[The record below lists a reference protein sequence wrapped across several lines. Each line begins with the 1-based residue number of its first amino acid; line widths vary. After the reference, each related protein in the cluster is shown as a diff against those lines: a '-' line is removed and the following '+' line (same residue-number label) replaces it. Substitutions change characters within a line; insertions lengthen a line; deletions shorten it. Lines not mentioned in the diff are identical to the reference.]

1 MIDYLELTKDCETEN
16 QFNRVHIDLLMKMTP
31 KELVYLVTE
40 SKAGRLP
47 ERVRLWLAPTPR
59 HSPTML
65 TRPESFERITFSDTL
80 SWLRSPNP
88 DRKKRNVLVLVCG
101 NLDLPMISMPHFL
114 QAIPA
119 DRWDILKVVRPTY
132 PGPRYNKLGLFARVA
147 EFKAKRTGETHRRQ
161 MRPGREMADL
171 AAIIDGIKAA
181 LSGVPRERIFIMGQ
195 SSGGWI
201 SIYLALALGAR
212 RCVVMSGSTSDVL
225 LAKAPRWIA
234 RSPVKP
240 GDVEFVHTFGAENA
254 KDREAAEQAKAIW
267 GGRLVEFPGIK
278 EHSTLFP
285 LLAQRLFYATLL
297 PLIEGGPLPP
307 EIGAHDL
314 R

>member
-1 MIDYLELTKDCETEN
+1 MIDYLALTQDCRTEN
-16 QFNRVHIDLLMKMTP
+16 QFNRVHIDLLTRMTP
-31 KELVYLVTE
+31 KELVFLVTE
-40 SKAGRLP
+40 SQAGRLP
-47 ERVRLWLAPTPR
+47 DQVRLWLAPIPR
-59 HSPTML
+59 HSPMML
-65 TRPESFERITFSDTL
+65 TRPEPYETIRVSETL

-88 DRKKRNVLVLVCG
+88 EGRKRNVLVLVCG

-132 PGPRYNKLGLFARVA
+132 PGPRYNKLGLLARVA
-147 EFKAKRTGETHRRQ
+147 EFRAKRTGETHRRQ

-181 LSGVPRERIFIMGQ
+181 VSGVPRERIFVMGQ
-195 SSGGWI
+195 SSGGWV
-201 SIYLALALGAR
+201 SIYVALALGAR
-212 RCVVMSGSTSDVL
+212 RCVVMSGSTSDAL
-225 LAKAPRWIA
+225 LSKAPRWIA

-240 GDVEFVHTFGAENA
+240 RDVDFVHTFGAENA
-254 KDREAAEQAKAIW
+254 KDREAAEQAMAIW
-267 GGRLVEFPGIK
+267 GGRLVAFPGIK

-285 LLAQRLFYATLL
+285 LLAQRLFYATLE
-297 PLIEGGPLPP
+297 PLIAGGPLPP
-307 EIGAHDL
+307 EIVAHDL